1 MSSRSTFGTI
11 KRIGAILLAITV
23 VLAAGILVGQAPTLF
38 GVEEDP
44 EASIAFADQQGDG
57 TSVTIESVSLSDG
70 GFVVITD
77 GGSEPIAVSDYL
89 SSGSHENVTVER
101 DEAANRELTGQLTA
115 TVHQDT
121 DGDETYTYAES
132 EGEEDRPYLEDGFP
146 VSDTATV
153 TTPEQQ
159 GLTNSFVVES
169 VDVPATAT
177 TNGTIPINATISN
190 PTEFTTQ
197 QNVEVRLD
205 GAVVDRQLLELEAEE
220 SRNVTFQFDASEAT
234 PGERTI
240 GVYTDADGAL
250 QTIEFEFHTDPA
262 VTVANTSENESTATF
277 DVAIPADGYV
287 AVEDRTDGNG
297 SDDNATVVGTSAA
310 LAPGEHENVTVALEG
325 VDSDD
330 ELTAVLYEGD
340 PADNESA
347 TPIEH
352 DGEPVETTFTLA
364 DGELESTDDG
374 DDGATANESNSEL
387 AASENESAND
397 GTVSVEQVDE

>member
-11 KRIGAILLAITV
+11 KRIGAILLAIAV

-38 GVEEDP
+38 GVEENP
-44 EASIAFADQQGDG
+44 EASITFADQQGDG
-57 TSVTIESVSLSDG
+57 TSVTIDSVSLSDG

-153 TTPEQQ
+153 TTAEEQ
-159 GLTNSFVVES
+159 GLTNSFAVES
-169 VDVPATAT
+169 IDVPSSAT
-177 TNGTIPINATISN
+177 TNGTIDVNATISN

-205 GAVVDRQLLELEAEE
+205 GAVVERQLLELEAEE
-220 SRNVTFQFDASEAT
+220 SRDVTFQVDASEAA

-250 QTIEFEFHTDPA
+250 ETIEFEFHTDPA
-262 VTVANTSENESTATF
+262 ITVANTSENESTVTFNVAT
-277 DVAIPADGYV
+277 PADGFV
-287 AVEDRTDGNG
+287 AVEDRADGNA
-297 SDDNATVVGTSAA
+297 SDGDNASVVGTSAA
-310 LAPGEHENVTVALEG
+310 LTPGEHENVSVALGG
-325 VDSDD
+325 VGSDD

-347 TPIEH
+347 PPIEH

-364 DGELESTDDG
+364 DGEIEPAGDG
-374 DDGATANESNSEL
+374 GNGAANESGNETT
-387 AASENESAND
+387 ADGNESAND
-397 GTVSVEQVDE
+397 GTVSVEPADG